1 MVTADAV
8 ANKLSSR
15 LLTADAAVPQ
25 TKMFSVSR
33 KTGLKILIL
42 FQF

>member
-15 LLTADAAVPQ
+15 LPTANAAVPHSPKDQ
-25 TKMFSVSR
+25 
-33 KTGLKILIL
+33 
-42 FQF
+42 

>member
-15 LLTADAAVPQ
+15 LPTTNAAVPHCY
-25 TKMFSVSR
+25 MNF
-33 KTGLKILIL
+33 TG
-42 FQF
+42 FQFVRV

>member
-15 LLTADAAVPQ
+15 LLTADAAVPHPPKDQ
-25 TKMFSVSR
+25 
-33 KTGLKILIL
+33 
-42 FQF
+42 

>member
-15 LLTADAAVPQ
+15 LLTAEAAVPHSPREQ
-25 TKMFSVSR
+25 
-33 KTGLKILIL
+33 
-42 FQF
+42 